1 MKKGATQTLQ
11 KSATAAIC
19 LAASVIAAAMI
30 TAGCASTTRAVGTPA
45 KAEVESA
52 VSVPSGVS
60 ERVARADSV
69 SRIREIDLFN
79 PAITDGLDGLR
90 VAFVS
95 DIHFRNNFS
104 RERLD
109 ALVAEIN
116 AQKPDCVIIGGDNT
130 LGPANIDEFAAAVA
144 AFRAPQGVYAVIGNH
159 DFFNGRRKSIETLRN
174 AGIVVLDE
182 TTIETPRG
190 LVISGINDLRDVFPP
205 MQYFRETIPKKG
217 FAILVSHNP
226 DFVENVSIEDL
237 SRFGVVLSGH
247 THGGQITFFGYA
259 PVIPSAYGQK
269 YRTGTVYK
277 ETVPVIISNGA
288 GFGGMLL
295 RFRFFAPS
303 DFLLITLRSGEREK
317 SRD

>member
-1 MKKGATQTLQ
+1 MKKRANQTLR
-11 KSATAAIC
+11 KSVIAVVC
-19 LAASVIAAAMI
+19 LTASVIAATI
-30 TAGCASTTRAVGTPA
+30 FTTGCASTTRAAATRAPA
-45 KAEVESA
+45 PRA
-52 VSVPSGVS
+52 VN
-60 ERVARADSV
+60 ERIARADSV
-69 SRIREIDLFN
+69 SRIREIELFD
-79 PAITDGLDGLR
+79 PAITADLDGLR

-109 ALVAEIN
+109 RLVAEIN

-130 LGPANIDEFAAAVA
+130 LGPANIEEFADAVA

-174 AGIVVLDE
+174 AGIIVLDE

-226 DFVENVSIEDL
+226 DFVENVSSADL

-259 PVIPSAYGQK
+259 PVIPSAYGQR

-277 ETVPVIISNGA
+277 EAVPVVISNGA

-295 RFRFFAPS
+295 RFRFCAPS
-303 DFLLITLRSGEREK
+303 DFLLITLRALEMDKDSK
-317 SRD
+317 